1 MSGPTDPTAF
11 LESTPLV
18 PVELDPTGRVLYV
31 GPQAE
36 ELLGFPLVAWLEP
49 DFWASAVLP
58 DDQATMTEVR
68 RHTIQVR
75 GRHEVDYRLERD
87 DGRVVWV
94 AEMLRHAETDEG
106 PVLRGFLWDVSGRKR
121 QELALWKKE
130 EELRALVRRAP
141 DALILT
147 DAAGAVVNMNDQAEA
162 LFQYTLSEIVGS
174 SLEHLLSEPLRPRL
188 AHLRAAFERD
198 PHRRSLVEG
207 NPFSIQRPDGSEI
220 PVELSLSRVSGEDE
234 DSRILW
240 AARDLT
246 VRRRRD
252 GRKTGEEQ
260 G

>member
-1 MSGPTDPTAF
+1 MSGPTDPIAF

-31 GPQAE
+31 GPQGE
-36 ELLGFPLVAWLEP
+36 ELLGFPVAAWLEA
-49 DFWASAVLP
+49 DFWSMTVLP

-68 RHTIQVR
+68 RHTIEVR
-75 GRHEVDYRLERD
+75 GRHEVDYRMERE

-94 AEMLRHAETDEG
+94 AEILRHAETDEG
-106 PVLRGFLWDVSGRKR
+106 PVLRGFLLDVSGRKR

-130 EELRALVRRAP
+130 ERLRALLRRAP
-141 DALILT
+141 DAMILT

-162 LFQYTLSEIVGS
+162 LFQYSLSEIVGS
-174 SLEHLLSEPLRPRL
+174 SLEHLLPEPLRPRL
-188 AHLRAAFERD
+188 AQLRAAFERD

-207 NPFSIQRPDGSEI
+207 HPFAIQRPDGSEI

-234 DSRILW
+234 ESRILW

-246 VRRRRD
+246 VRRRREA
-252 GRKTGEEQ
+252 RKKGPES